1 MEILQGIVMLWV
13 WCCHFDKWRQCTP
26 KYENIWYH
34 NIHWISYFFYLYMD
48 MQCNICN
55 RDDKYSFNHP
65 SINLLFVT
73 FFLSSF
79 LSFFYLCSFFPVSFF
94 LSFIFLLSFL
104 FLSYFRS
111 FFFFYFF
118 LISVLFSSFVF
129 LYFLLSF
136 FIFFLFRSF
145 LFICLFFPLFF
156 FFFISFFL
164 NLFLLSLLSFFFLS
178 FFFFFL
184 SFFLSAFLSSFC
196 FLILFCLSIISMG
209 IHLLGYYRLSCPR
222 QFGLRHSE
230 SVSPLHTHGINAPI
244 CKWNDGAQTIVSG
257 YLHCHITWPSWW
269 EI

>member
-94 LSFIFLLSFL
+94 LSFIFLLSF
-104 FLSYFRS
+104 
-111 FFFFYFF
+111 YFF
-118 LISVLFSSFVF
+118 LISVLFS
-129 LYFLLSF
+129 F
-136 FIFFLFRSF
+136 FISF
-145 LFICLFFPLFF
+145 LFPFF
-156 FFFISFFL
+156 FLRLSFFISFFL
-164 NLFLLSLLSFFFLS
+164 FYFFLIPFFFVHLSFFPSFFLLLYFLLS
-178 FFFFFL
+178 
-184 SFFLSAFLSSFC
+184 
-196 FLILFCLSIISMG
+196 
-209 IHLLGYYRLSCPR
+209 
-222 QFGLRHSE
+222 
-230 SVSPLHTHGINAPI
+230 
-244 CKWNDGAQTIVSG
+244 
-257 YLHCHITWPSWW
+257 
-269 EI
+269 